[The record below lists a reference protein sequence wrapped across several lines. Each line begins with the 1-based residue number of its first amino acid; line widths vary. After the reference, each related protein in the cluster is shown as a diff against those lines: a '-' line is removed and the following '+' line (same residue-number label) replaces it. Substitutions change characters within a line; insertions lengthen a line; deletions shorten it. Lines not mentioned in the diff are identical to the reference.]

1 MYQRR
6 CVSHRRIF
14 RFCSEGVPK
23 IGGGG
28 AKNLGGV
35 SDSVGSAAE
44 KAAAGSGGTV
54 PNGGIKGGEA
64 PRKF

>member
-1 MYQRR
+1 M
-6 CVSHRRIF
+6 
-14 RFCSEGVPK
+14 
-23 IGGGG
+23 
-28 AKNLGGV
+28 